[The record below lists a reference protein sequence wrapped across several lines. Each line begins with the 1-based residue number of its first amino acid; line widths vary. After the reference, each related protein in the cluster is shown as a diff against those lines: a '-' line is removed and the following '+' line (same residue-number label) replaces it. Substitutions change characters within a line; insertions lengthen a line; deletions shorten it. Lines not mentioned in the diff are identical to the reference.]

1 MTENTTAKKT
11 RPSWVLWMHI
21 AGIGY
26 AAALWA
32 LIISIAVPGLIT
44 VAIIALTIATVA
56 FVGGWGR
63 YMGTKY

>member
-1 MTENTTAKKT
+1 
-11 RPSWVLWMHI
+11 MHI